1 MGGEITLVC
10 TAQVKTLGI
19 QFITSLFYNC
29 SSQFISCR
37 VLILPSTICLHC
49 RNTSIDQAQRP
60 ATTARR
66 VRLQTGRESNTTAA
80 VAAATAATGKRVVT
94 SPSQI
99 RRGTLAVAV
108 VAANTE
114 TRIEKRISLLTLLP
128 RHYKVRRLPR
138 HPKSAAR

>member
-94 SPSQI
+94 SPSQT

-114 TRIEKRISLLTLLP
+114 TRIEKRISLLTLRP